1 MKKAFN
7 VFFGFKKY
15 IIFREIYEIFGFAA
29 FCQKLK
35 ENIFLFYPYK
45 YLEKRISYVSDFL
58 NYVFS
63 EIFLLKSTF
72 LSSFRTDFKVKY

>member
-7 VFFGFKKY
+7 VFFRFKIY
-15 IIFREIYEIFGFAA
+15 IIFREIYAIFGFLA

-45 YLEKRISYVSDFL
+45 CLEERISNASGFL
-58 NYVFS
+58 YYVFS
-63 EIFLLKSTF
+63 DLFPLKSTF
-72 LSSFRTDFKVKY
+72 FHHFVQILR